1 MKYLKCSKKSSR
13 IAVETLFSD
22 LSFAIT
28 KEKKRQ
34 RDTEREREREKKR
47 ELAIR
52 IEKIKFIYL
61 NNAVIADEL
70 PDAVE
75 DEGEA
80 HAKHN

>member
-22 LSFAIT
+22 LSFIIT
-28 KEKKRQ
+28 KEKEKQ
-34 RDTEREREREKKR
+34 RDIQRERER

-52 IEKIKFIYL
+52 IEKIKFTYL
-61 NNAVIADEL
+61 DNTVIADEL